1 MQRISSRTPPYVLAI
16 DDDLDT
22 RELYSFLLESVGYHV
37 ETAGN
42 VTSAVDSLDRNV
54 PSVVITDWRLPD
66 GDGFT
71 VADALHERSDSRR
84 VPIIAVT
91 GVTMPPAMS
100 EEARRRGFTSTLLK
114 PAMPD
119 DILKAVRF
127 GVEIGIAGELRRA
140 AQRLRRY
147 ALAAEARVARRG
159 EIASPGSGVLDAR
172 ALVNRAAARTGGGIT
187 LMLAD
192 DGARYVAAGGEV
204 RELTGYDTQELLSLS
219 VWDLTPLPDA
229 RSGEGLWSSFL
240 ASGAQEG
247 RYRLRRRD
255 GEPVEA
261 QYCAIANIVPGLH
274 VSAVARASDLPASL

>member
-1 MQRISSRTPPYVLAI
+1 MQRISSRTPYVLAI

-22 RELYSFLLESVGYHV
+22 RELYSFLLGSVGYRV
-37 ETAGN
+37 DTAAN
-42 VTSAVDSLDRNV
+42 VTGAVDSLDRNV

-71 VADALHERSDSRR
+71 VADALHARSASRR

-91 GVTMPPAMS
+91 GVSMPPAMS
-100 EEARRRGFTSTLLK
+100 EEARRRGFTCTLLK
-114 PAMPD
+114 PVFPD

-127 GVEIGIAGELRRA
+127 GVEIGIARELRRA
-140 AQRLRRY
+140 AQRLYRY
-147 ALAAEARVARRG
+147 AQAVNARVTGRG
-159 EIASPGSGVLDAR
+159 ELAGAGTGALDAR
-172 ALVNRAAARTGGGIT
+172 ALVERAAARSGGGVT

-192 DGARYVAAGGEV
+192 DRARYVAAGGGV

-219 VWDLTPLPDA
+219 VWDLTPLPDTS
-229 RSGEGLWSSFL
+229 SGEGLWNSFL
-240 ASGAQEG
+240 ESGAQEG

-255 GEPVEA
+255 GEAVEA

-274 VSAVARASDLPASL
+274 VSAVALASDLPASL